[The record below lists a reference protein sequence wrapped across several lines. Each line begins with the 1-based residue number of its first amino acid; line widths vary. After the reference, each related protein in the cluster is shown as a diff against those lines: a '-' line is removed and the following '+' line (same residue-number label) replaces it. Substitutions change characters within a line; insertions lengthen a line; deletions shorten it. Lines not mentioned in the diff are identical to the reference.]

1 MGDRTHGLQVIRGAG
16 QSGTRPQHFRS
27 AQRGAGAI
35 GATEPFA
42 PAKSRD
48 DLAVALRTMEQRLAA
63 MVEDRGQL
71 TRDLHD
77 CVLQSLYA
85 IGLTIESNRRTQ
97 PRRRP
102 ASGRADDLLIDQLN
116 TLIQEVRSMIR
127 TLESGNVQEFDLLS
141 ELKSLIKTY
150 GEISTLHIS
159 IDIAPRAVALATNE
173 EKREVLMIIREAV
186 SNCVRHAKATRASI
200 SLYAQGRHL
209 RLSIADDGVGFT
221 QEDNRTKGYGFAN
234 MSARAKKLGG
244 RLLVRSHVGEGT
256 HILVEFALEPDHLA
270 L

>member
-1 MGDRTHGLQVIRGAG
+1 MGDRTHGFQVIRGAG
-16 QSGTRPQHFRS
+16 QSGTRPQRFRP
-27 AQRGAGAI
+27 AQHSQGAVG
-35 GATEPFA
+35 GMETFG

-48 DLAVALRTMEQRLAA
+48 DLTAALRAMEQRLAA
-63 MVEDRGQL
+63 LVEDRGQL

-85 IGLTIESNRRTQ
+85 IGLTIESNRRAQ
-97 PRRRP
+97 PQRQP
-102 ASGRADDLLIDQLN
+102 LSDRADDLLIEQLN
-116 TLIQEVRSMIR
+116 TLIQEVRNMIR
-127 TLESGNVQEFDLLS
+127 TLESGNVQEFDLVS
-141 ELKSLIKTY
+141 ELKALIRTY
-150 GEISTLHIS
+150 RDISTLQIS
-159 IDIAPRAVALATNE
+159 IDIAPRAIAIATNE

-200 SLYAQGRHL
+200 SLYAQGPHL
-209 RLSIADDGVGFT
+209 RLAIADDGVGFT
-221 QEDNRTKGYGFAN
+221 PGDNRTKGYGFAN

-256 HILVEFALEPDHLA
+256 HILVEFSLEPEHLA

>member
-27 AQRGAGAI
+27 AQRMNSAI
-35 GATEPFA
+35 GTTETFG

-63 MVEDRGQL
+63 LVEDRGQL

-85 IGLTIESNRRTQ
+85 IGLTIESNRRAQ
-97 PRRRP
+97 PQRRP
-102 ASGRADDLLIDQLN
+102 VADQTDDLLIDQLN
-116 TLIQEVRSMIR
+116 TLIQEVRGMIR
-127 TLESGNVQEFDLLS
+127 TLESGNVQEFDLAS
-141 ELKSLIKTY
+141 EIKTLIKTY
-150 GEISTLHIS
+150 GEISTLQITT
-159 IDIAPRAVALATNE
+159 DIVPRAVALATNE

-209 RLSIADDGVGFT
+209 RLAIADDGVGFT
-221 QEDNRTKGYGFAN
+221 QGDNRTKGYGFAN